1 MNTQKVRDI
10 IKLYKQHFKFI
21 HQQEIYKWQA
31 IKCFQSNWN
40 LMAENFPQMLEA
52 SLALT
57 KNLLDSGLYYPKRM
71 LIKNAETNPEFVR
84 QLFVSF
90 YDEEQD
96 LITRV
101 GNFKESI
108 RQHSRKAFPTLKN
121 DYQDL
126 RAISVYLCLHYPDRY
141 YFFKYELLK
150 KIVQLVDY
158 PYQPS
163 RGNFENL
170 LQYLT
175 LCNIMREEILKDN
188 ELLELHKTRLTE
200 NEFSD
205 SSFNVLTQDVIFA
218 ATRHIEKFKQ
228 IKMQESALKRL
239 TKVNQTILPKSDK
252 AILKGSFTNY
262 IENEQENKRIGDLG
276 ELLVLQYEQEKL
288 KSLGMSKQPEHK
300 SKSEGD
306 GLGYDILSYNENGK
320 EIFIEVKT
328 TIRNYDTPF
337 FITRNELERSRQES
351 NNFFLYR
358 LYDFDD
364 TNNKANYYIRQGDLS
379 ELCINPIL
387 YRATVDTFSGAAL

>member
-10 IKLYKQHFKFI
+10 IKQYKRHFEYI
-21 HQQEIYKWQA
+21 HQEEIYKWRA
-31 IKCFQSNWN
+31 VKCFQNNWN
-40 LMAENFPQMLEA
+40 IAADNFPQMLET

-71 LIKNAETNPEFVR
+71 LIKNAEANPEFVR
-84 QLFVSF
+84 QLFVSL

-101 GNFKESI
+101 SSFKDSI
-108 RQHSRKAFPTLKN
+108 RQHSRQTFPTLKN

-126 RAISVYLCLHYPDRY
+126 RAISVYLCLRYPDRY

-150 KIVQLVDY
+150 KIVLLIDY

-163 RGNFENL
+163 RGDLENL

-200 NEFSD
+200 NEFFD
-205 SSFNVLTQDVIFA
+205 SSFNILTQDVIYA
-218 ATRHIEKFKQ
+218 AARHIDKFKQ
-228 IKMQESALKRL
+228 GETQESALKRL
-239 TKVNQTILPKSDK
+239 INVKHTISPKSDK
-252 AILKGSFTNY
+252 AVLKGSFTNY
-262 IENEQENKRIGDLG
+262 IENEKENKRIGDLG

-288 KSLGMSKQPEHK
+288 KSLGISKQPEQK

-328 TIRNYDTPF
+328 TVRNYDTPF
-337 FITRNELERSRQES
+337 FITRNELERSKQE
-351 NNFFLYR
+351 NEHFFLYR

-364 TNNKANYYIRQGDLS
+364 TNNKANYYQRQGDLT

-387 YRATVDTFSGAAL
+387 YRASVDK

>member
-10 IKLYKQHFKFI
+10 IKQYKRHFKYI
-21 HQQEIYKWQA
+21 HQEEIYKWRA
-31 IKCFQSNWN
+31 VKCFQDNWN
-40 LMAENFPQMLEA
+40 IAANNFPQMLET

-71 LIKNAETNPEFVR
+71 LIKNAEANPEFVR
-84 QLFVSF
+84 QLFTTL

-101 GNFKESI
+101 SNFKDSI
-108 RQHSRKAFPTLKN
+108 RQHSRQTFPTLKN

-126 RAISVYLCLHYPDRY
+126 RAISVYLCLRYPDRY
-141 YFFKYELLK
+141 YFFKFELLK
-150 KIVQLVDY
+150 KIVLLVDY

-163 RGNFENL
+163 RGDLENL

-188 ELLELHKTRLTE
+188 ELLELHKTRLTG
-200 NEFSD
+200 NEFFD
-205 SSFNVLTQDVIFA
+205 SSFNILTQDVIYA
-218 ATRHIEKFKQ
+218 AARHIDKFKQ
-228 IKMQESALKRL
+228 GETQESALKRL
-239 TKVNQTILPKSDK
+239 INVKHEILPKSDK
-252 AILKGSFTNY
+252 AVLKGSFTNY
-262 IENEQENKRIGDLG
+262 IENEKEKKRIGDLG

-288 KSLGMSKQPEHK
+288 KLLGIAKQPEHK

-328 TIRNYDTPF
+328 TVRNYDTPF
-337 FITRNELERSRQES
+337 FITRNELERSKQE
-351 NNFFLYR
+351 NEKFFLYR
-358 LYDFDD
+358 LYNFDD
-364 TNNKANYYIRQGDLS
+364 TNNKANYYKRQGDLT

-387 YRATVDTFSGAAL
+387 YRATVDK